1 LSHVYVQPEAAGL
14 SNLQAVGTILF
25 DRDEIGARLTT
36 VFCLG
41 AVMFYYVVYRSRLVP
56 RWLSGW
62 GLVAAIPYPTAGLLH
77 LLELIGPYSTVGV
90 LMELPLALQEMVLAV
105 WLIVKGFR
113 PSAIDAPSAQ

>member
-25 DRDEIGARLTT
+25 DQDEIGARLTT

-105 WLIVKGFR
+105 RLIVKGFR